1 MKTKRCPICA
11 SKLNAEGNC
20 TWVECPK
27 YKAPAPEVKKD
38 EKKKATKKESE

>member
-27 YKAPAPEVKKD
+27 YKAPEVKKD
-38 EKKKATKKESE
+38 EKKKVTKKESE